1 MGVGVV
7 MFSLDNILRTKSTQ
21 DHKKSFHGMIWNSE
35 ITKYAFFS

>member
-21 DHKKSFHGMIWNSE
+21 DHKKSFHGIKLGISNHW
-35 ITKYAFFS
+35 IVK